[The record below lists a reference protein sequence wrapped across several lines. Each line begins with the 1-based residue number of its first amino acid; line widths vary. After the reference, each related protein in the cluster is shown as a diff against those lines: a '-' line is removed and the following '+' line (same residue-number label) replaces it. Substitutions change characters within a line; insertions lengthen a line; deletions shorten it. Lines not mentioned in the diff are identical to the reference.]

1 MSAFSQLNGHTSLP
15 HGGRARLSVDWS
27 GAAFS
32 QLNAAQSSTPV
43 CGRHPT
49 FSWAP
54 FSQLNTFD
62 FFERPAQKTHSLQA
76 GAFSQLNGH
85 TSLPNG
91 GLAGLSVDWPG
102 AAFSQLNAPQVRA
115 HVLVGSRALSLQPFS
130 QLNGHSPSPNGEA
143 GEPLAGQQGF
153 AFRKLNTSDILMV
166 WSPASLSLCGE
177 VFSQLNACTTSR
189 CIKHKTKDLSSTF
202 AHVGRVFS
210 QLNAVGHAPLGQTQK
225 DAFSEEAFSQLNA
238 LERQSNRHP
247 GSATCSQSQPVRRRP
262 GFKGLKRRAYL
273 HTAHEP
279 RTTRGSVHLEL
290 GNWRNRM
297 K

>member
-32 QLNAAQSSTPV
+32 QLNAAQSSTPF
-43 CGRHPT
+43 CGSHPT

-62 FFERPAQKTHSLQA
+62 FFERPTQKTHSLQA
-76 GAFSQLNGH
+76 GAFSQLNGR
-85 TSLPNG
+85 TSLPHG
-91 GLAGLSVDWPG
+91 GRAGLSVDWPG
-102 AAFSQLNAPQVRA
+102 AA
-115 HVLVGSRALSLQPFS
+115 FS

-153 AFRKLNTSDILMV
+153 AFRQLNTSDILMV

-177 VFSQLNACTTSR
+177 AFSQLNACTTSR
-189 CIKHKTKDLSSTF
+189 CVKQKTKDLSPTF

-238 LERQSNRHP
+238 LGLQSNRHP

-262 GFKGLKRRAYL
+262 GFKGLK
-273 HTAHEP
+273 
-279 RTTRGSVHLEL
+279 V
-290 GNWRNRM
+290 
-297 K
+297 